1 MKNVLIFILLVVLI
15 VCPPSAINREE
26 RYKRMHEIKKQMI
39 ECILKN
45 EYISED
51 LKKEI
56 EGNNDNDF
64 RKIFNIS
71 NLKEGDREIIK
82 DCRTQFFEKKR
93 EAIEGSEGTFYGRYN
108 ITHAKQVLHKSSNL
122 TNNI

>member
-45 EYISED
+45 EQSHYSIFFRV
-51 LKKEI
+51 I
-56 EGNNDNDF
+56 RGNQ
-64 RKIFNIS
+64 
-71 NLKEGDREIIK
+71 G
-82 DCRTQFFEKKR
+82 
-93 EAIEGSEGTFYGRYN
+93 
-108 ITHAKQVLHKSSNL
+108 
-122 TNNI
+122 